1 MGQPKKKF
9 KLNMMYVLPVL
20 VVVGFIVLSYLG
32 SVLLMQLNGLPV
44 ENAGPFTAFR
54 YFPIYKN
61 SPVKSVRL
69 TVIFCAAFPF
79 LVSAGIAVL
88 FYITKYKPRA
98 LHGDARFATYMEIKK
113 AGLVARDNYDKT
125 ILVGQYKERGRN
137 EYLCYG
143 GYQFVMLAAP
153 TRSGKG
159 VGIVIPNCLNYSD
172 SLVVLDI
179 KLENFDKTAG
189 FRAKSGQEVYLFAP
203 YDEYEAGRQPGKSAP
218 MRTHRYNPLGY
229 VSEDPVDRI
238 GDIDSIAQAFYNNPN
253 SKDKFFDEQAKD
265 LFRGITLLVLETP
278 GIPHT
283 LGEVFRQSSGY
294 GKALPEHLNEMIE
307 KAKAEGRPYSDE
319 CVAAISRVCTLS
331 DNTFAGVKGS
341 MQVPLMPWA
350 NARVD
355 AATSAND
362 FDLRDVRKRR
372 MTIYVGITPNKLA
385 EAKNIINLFFDQLIN
400 LNTKTLPQ
408 QDKSLKYQC
417 LMILDEFTAAGK
429 INQLAQ
435 SISYQAGYNMRVLTI
450 IQNKSQLEDVYG
462 KPGALTL
469 MSNHALMIMYAPS
482 PVVQSDANEYSEML
496 GYQTVKNTSHS
507 RSFGKQGSRSDST
520 SDQKRALMLP
530 QELKEMDMWEEIVSL
545 EHTKPIR
552 CAKIK
557 YFEDPTF
564 TARVDWEVPEIPL
577 VDLDEFIKNT
587 KAGAKILTEPATAK
601 NEQQTPDIDSIGA
614 DDVPSQDELI
624 NTLDGMSESGA
635 EKLKSIMKLQ
645 AEEKRK
651 KMSISELK
659 LSYGGKSEADK
670 NQMLA
675 DFFGSVA
682 EDEDSTATDNIAS
695 SNDES
700 SNVAANDDATASMSE
715 EEKETL
721 ALMKGLAVEEPSEAP
736 VAPAPKAETKQISD
750 TEKQE
755 LVDDVLSHFGFNTA
769 KTADEIP
776 ESFDDINAQLAS
788 MFGNALSAQ
797 VRVYDH
803 L

>member
-1 MGQPKKKF
+1 MGQPKRKF
-9 KLNMMYVLPVL
+9 KLNMMYVVPVL
-20 VVVGFIVLSYLG
+20 VIIGFIALCYVG
-32 SVLLMQLNGLPV
+32 SLLLMHLNGLPL
-44 ENAGPFTAFR
+44 EKAGPFTAFR

-88 FYITKYKPRA
+88 FYITKYKPRS

-113 AGLVARDNYDKT
+113 AGLVARDSYDKT
-125 ILVGQYKERGRN
+125 ILVGQYKEHGRN

-203 YDEYEAGRQPGKSAP
+203 YDECAAERQPGKAAP

-429 INQLAQ
+429 INQIAQ

-552 CAKIK
+552 CGKIK

-564 TARVDWEVPEIPL
+564 TARVDWQIPEIPL
-577 VDLDEFIKNT
+577 VDLEEFMQST
-587 KAGAKILTEPATAK
+587 KAGAKILSNTSESENEPADLDQIGK
-601 NEQQTPDIDSIGA
+601 N
-614 DDVPSQDELI
+614 DVPSQDEIISRLDQI
-624 NTLDGMSESGA
+624 PENTLGDVISLVKQSSPLN
-635 EKLKSIMKLQ
+635 KLGIP
-645 AEEKRK
+645 
-651 KMSISELK
+651 ELK
-659 LSYGGKSEADK
+659 MNYGGTSEDSK
-670 NQMLA
+670 KRMLS
-675 DFFGSVA
+675 DFF
-682 EDEDSTATDNIAS
+682 
-695 SNDES
+695 ES
-700 SNVAANDDATASMSE
+700 SPDD
-715 EEKETL
+715 ETL
-721 ALMKGLAVEEPSEAP
+721 
-736 VAPAPKAETKQISD
+736 
-750 TEKQE
+750 
-755 LVDDVLSHFGFNTA
+755 DDVLEQSDLSEDEQETLSLMQEFTVDVNSQKVGSVSEDYKQVQAADVLAKFGFSSI
-769 KTADEIP
+769 KESDEIP
-776 ESFDDINAQLAS
+776 EDLDSINAQLES
-788 MFGNALSAQ
+788 LFGNALSA
-797 VRVYDH
+797 
-803 L
+803 

>member
-9 KLNMMYVLPVL
+9 KLNMMYVVPVL
-20 VVVGFIVLSYLG
+20 VIIGFIALCYLG
-32 SVLLMQLNGLPV
+32 SLLLMHLNGLPL
-44 ENAGPFTAFR
+44 EKAGPFTAFR

-113 AGLVARDNYDKT
+113 AGLVARDSYDKT
-125 ILVGQYKERGRN
+125 ILVGQYKEHGRN

-159 VGIVIPNCLNYSD
+159 VGVVIPNCLNYSD

-203 YDEYEAGRQPGKSAP
+203 YDECESERQKGKPAP

-229 VSEDPVDRI
+229 VSSDPVDRI

-362 FDLRDVRKRR
+362 FDLRDVRKKR

-429 INQLAQ
+429 INQIAQ

-552 CAKIK
+552 CGKIK

-564 TARVDWEVPEIPL
+564 TARVDWQIPEIPL
-577 VDLDEFIKNT
+577 VDLEEFMQST
-587 KAGAKILTEPATAK
+587 KAGAKILSNTSESENEPADLDQIGK
-601 NEQQTPDIDSIGA
+601 N
-614 DDVPSQDELI
+614 DVPSQDEIISRLDQI
-624 NTLDGMSESGA
+624 PENTLGDVISLVKQSSPLN
-635 EKLKSIMKLQ
+635 KLGIP
-645 AEEKRK
+645 
-651 KMSISELK
+651 ELK
-659 LSYGGKSEADK
+659 MNYGGTSEDSK
-670 NQMLA
+670 KRMLS
-675 DFFGSVA
+675 DFFESSPDDETFDEVLEQSDLSEDEQETLSLMQEFTVDVNSQKVGSVS
-682 EDEDSTATDNIAS
+682 EDYKQ
-695 SNDES
+695 
-700 SNVAANDDATASMSE
+700 VQAA
-715 EEKETL
+715 
-721 ALMKGLAVEEPSEAP
+721 
-736 VAPAPKAETKQISD
+736 
-750 TEKQE
+750 
-755 LVDDVLSHFGFNTA
+755 DVLAKFGFSSI
-769 KTADEIP
+769 KESDEIP
-776 ESFDDINAQLAS
+776 EDLDSINAQLES
-788 MFGNALSAQ
+788 LFGNALSA
-797 VRVYDH
+797 
-803 L
+803 

>member
-9 KLNMMYVLPVL
+9 KLNMMYVVPVL
-20 VVVGFIVLSYLG
+20 VIIGFIALCYVG
-32 SVLLMQLNGLPV
+32 SLLLMHLNGLPL
-44 ENAGPFTAFR
+44 EKAGPFTAFR

-113 AGLVARDNYDKT
+113 AGLVARDSYDKT
-125 ILVGQYKERGRN
+125 ILVGQYKEHGRN

-159 VGIVIPNCLNYSD
+159 VGVVIPNCLNYSD

-179 KLENFDKTAG
+179 KLENFDKTSG

-203 YDEYEAGRQPGKSAP
+203 YDECESERQEGKPAP

-229 VSEDPVDRI
+229 VSSDPVDRI

-265 LFRGITLLVLETP
+265 LFRGITMLVLETP

-307 KAKAEGRPYSDE
+307 KAKSEGRPYSDE

-362 FDLRDVRKRR
+362 FDLRDVRKKR

-429 INQLAQ
+429 INQIAQ

-552 CAKIK
+552 CGKIK

-564 TARVDWEVPEIPL
+564 TARVDWQIPEIPL
-577 VDLDEFIKNT
+577 VDLEEFMQST
-587 KAGAKILTEPATAK
+587 KAGAKILSNTSESENEPADLDQIGK
-601 NEQQTPDIDSIGA
+601 N
-614 DDVPSQDELI
+614 DVPSQDEIISRLDQI
-624 NTLDGMSESGA
+624 PENKLVDVISLVKQSSLLNKLSIPELKMNYGGTSEDSKKRMLSDFFESSPDDETLDEVLEQSD
-635 EKLKSIMKLQ
+635 
-645 AEEKRK
+645 
-651 KMSISELK
+651 
-659 LSYGGKSEADK
+659 LS
-670 NQMLA
+670 
-675 DFFGSVA
+675 
-682 EDEDSTATDNIAS
+682 EDEQETLSLMQEFTVDEN
-695 SNDES
+695 SNS
-700 SNVAANDDATASMSE
+700 QKGLFVSE
-715 EEKETL
+715 EY
-721 ALMKGLAVEEPSEAP
+721 
-736 VAPAPKAETKQISD
+736 KQV
-750 TEKQE
+750 QAA
-755 LVDDVLSHFGFNTA
+755 DVLAKFGFSPI
-769 KTADEIP
+769 KESDEIP
-776 ESFDDINAQLAS
+776 EDLDSINAQLES
-788 MFGNALSAQ
+788 LFGNALSA
-797 VRVYDH
+797 
-803 L
+803 

>member
-9 KLNMMYVLPVL
+9 KLNMMYVVPVL
-20 VVVGFIVLSYLG
+20 VIIGFIALCYVG
-32 SVLLMQLNGLPV
+32 SLLLMHLNGLPLEKAV
-44 ENAGPFTAFR
+44 PFTAFR

-113 AGLVARDNYDKT
+113 AGLVARDSYDKT
-125 ILVGQYKERGRN
+125 ILVGQYKEHGRN

-159 VGIVIPNCLNYSD
+159 VGVVIPNCLNYSD

-179 KLENFDKTAG
+179 KLENFNKTAG
-189 FRAKSGQEVYLFAP
+189 FRAKSGQEVFLFAP
-203 YDEYEAGRQPGKSAP
+203 YDECESERQEGKPAP

-229 VSEDPVDRI
+229 VSSDPVDRI

-265 LFRGITLLVLETP
+265 LFRGITMLVLETP

-362 FDLRDVRKRR
+362 FDLRDVRKKR

-429 INQLAQ
+429 INQIAQ

-552 CAKIK
+552 CGKIK

-564 TARVDWEVPEIPL
+564 TARVDWQIPEIPL
-577 VDLDEFIKNT
+577 VDLEEFMQST
-587 KAGAKILTEPATAK
+587 KAGAKILSNTSESENEPADLDQIGK
-601 NEQQTPDIDSIGA
+601 N
-614 DDVPSQDELI
+614 DVPSQDEIISRLDQI
-624 NTLDGMSESGA
+624 PENKLVDVISLVKQSSLLNKLSIPELKMNYGGTSEDSKKRMLSDFFESSPDDETLDEVLEQSD
-635 EKLKSIMKLQ
+635 
-645 AEEKRK
+645 
-651 KMSISELK
+651 
-659 LSYGGKSEADK
+659 LS
-670 NQMLA
+670 
-675 DFFGSVA
+675 
-682 EDEDSTATDNIAS
+682 EDEQETLSLMQEFTVDEN
-695 SNDES
+695 SNS
-700 SNVAANDDATASMSE
+700 QKGLLVSE
-715 EEKETL
+715 EY
-721 ALMKGLAVEEPSEAP
+721 
-736 VAPAPKAETKQISD
+736 KQV
-750 TEKQE
+750 QAA
-755 LVDDVLSHFGFNTA
+755 DVLAKFGFSSI
-769 KTADEIP
+769 KESDEIP
-776 ESFDDINAQLAS
+776 EDLDSINAQLES
-788 MFGNALSAQ
+788 LFGNALSA
-797 VRVYDH
+797 
-803 L
+803 

>member
-1 MGQPKKKF
+1 MGQTKKKF
-9 KLNMMYVLPVL
+9 KLNMMYVVPVL
-20 VVVGFIVLSYLG
+20 VIIGFIALCYVG
-32 SVLLMQLNGLPV
+32 SLLLMHLNGLPLDK
-44 ENAGPFTAFR
+44 AGPFTAFR

-113 AGLVARDNYDKT
+113 AGLVARESYDKT
-125 ILVGQYKERGRN
+125 ILVGQYKERFLFFFFKK

-203 YDEYEAGRQPGKSAP
+203 YDECAAERQPGKAAP

-362 FDLRDVRKRR
+362 FDLRDVRKKR

-429 INQLAQ
+429 INQIAQ

-552 CAKIK
+552 CGKIK

-564 TARVDWEVPEIPL
+564 TARVDWQIPEIPL
-577 VDLDEFIKNT
+577 VDLEEFMQST
-587 KAGAKILTEPATAK
+587 KAGAKILSNTSESENEPADLDQIGK
-601 NEQQTPDIDSIGA
+601 N
-614 DDVPSQDELI
+614 DVPSQDEIISRLDQI
-624 NTLDGMSESGA
+624 PENTLGDVISLVKQSSPLN
-635 EKLKSIMKLQ
+635 KLGIP
-645 AEEKRK
+645 
-651 KMSISELK
+651 ELK
-659 LSYGGKSEADK
+659 MNYGGTSEDSK
-670 NQMLA
+670 KRMLS
-675 DFFGSVA
+675 DFF
-682 EDEDSTATDNIAS
+682 
-695 SNDES
+695 ES
-700 SNVAANDDATASMSE
+700 SPDD
-715 EEKETL
+715 ETL
-721 ALMKGLAVEEPSEAP
+721 
-736 VAPAPKAETKQISD
+736 
-750 TEKQE
+750 
-755 LVDDVLSHFGFNTA
+755 DDVLEQSDLSEDEQETLSLMQEFTVDVNSQKVGSVSEDYKQVQAADVLAKFGFSSI
-769 KTADEIP
+769 KESDEIP
-776 ESFDDINAQLAS
+776 EDLDSINAQLES
-788 MFGNALSAQ
+788 LFGNALSA
-797 VRVYDH
+797 
-803 L
+803 

>member
-9 KLNMMYVLPVL
+9 KLNMMYVVPVL
-20 VVVGFIVLSYLG
+20 VIIGFISLCYVG
-32 SVLLMQLNGLPV
+32 SLLLMHLNGLPL
-44 ENAGPFTAFR
+44 EKAGPFTAFR
-54 YFPIYKN
+54 YFSIYKN

-113 AGLVARDNYDKT
+113 AGLVARDSYDKT

-159 VGIVIPNCLNYSD
+159 VGVVIPNCLNYSD

-179 KLENFDKTAG
+179 KLENFYKTAG

-203 YDEYEAGRQPGKSAP
+203 YDEFESERKDGKPAP

-229 VSEDPVDRI
+229 VSSDPVDRI

-265 LFRGITLLVLETP
+265 LFRGITMLVLETP

-362 FDLRDVRKRR
+362 FDLRDVRKKR

-429 INQLAQ
+429 INQIAQ

-552 CAKIK
+552 CGKIK

-564 TARVDWEVPEIPL
+564 TARVDWQIPEIPL
-577 VDLDEFIKNT
+577 VDLEEFMQST
-587 KAGAKILTEPATAK
+587 KAGAKILSNTSESENESADLDQIGK
-601 NEQQTPDIDSIGA
+601 N
-614 DDVPSQDELI
+614 DVPSQDEI
-624 NTLDGMSESGA
+624 ISRLDQIPEN
-635 EKLKSIMKLQ
+635 KLGDVISLVKQSSPLNKLG
-645 AEEKRK
+645 
-651 KMSISELK
+651 IPELK
-659 LSYGGKSEADK
+659 MNYGGTSEDSK
-670 NQMLA
+670 KRMLS
-675 DFFGSVA
+675 DFF
-682 EDEDSTATDNIAS
+682 
-695 SNDES
+695 ES
-700 SNVAANDDATASMSE
+700 SPDD
-715 EEKETL
+715 ETL
-721 ALMKGLAVEEPSEAP
+721 
-736 VAPAPKAETKQISD
+736 
-750 TEKQE
+750 
-755 LVDDVLSHFGFNTA
+755 DDVLEQSDLSEDEQETLSLMKEFTVDENSQKVGSVSEDYKQVQAADVLAKFGFSSI
-769 KTADEIP
+769 KESDEIP
-776 ESFDDINAQLAS
+776 EDLDSINAQLES
-788 MFGNALSAQ
+788 LFGNALSA
-797 VRVYDH
+797 
-803 L
+803 

>member
-1 MGQPKKKF
+1 MGQKKKF
-9 KLNMMYVLPVL
+9 HLNMWYLLPIL
-20 VVVGFIVLSYLG
+20 AIVGFIGLSYLG

-69 TVIFCAAFPF
+69 SVIFCAAFPF
-79 LVSAGIAVL
+79 LCCIGLAVL
-88 FYITKYKPRA
+88 VYLSKSKQRS
-98 LHGDARFATYMEIKK
+98 LHGDARFATYQEIKK
-113 AGLVARDNYDKT
+113 AGLVARDDYDKT
-125 ILVGQYKERGRN
+125 ILVGQYNEHGKK

-218 MRTHRYNPLGY
+218 MRTHRYNPFDY
-229 VSEDPVDRI
+229 ISDDPANRM

-350 NARVD
+350 NPRVD
-355 AATSAND
+355 AATSASD
-362 FDLRDVRKRR
+362 FDLRDVRKKK

-400 LNTKTLPQ
+400 QNTKTLPQ

-417 LMILDEFTAAGK
+417 LLVLDEFTAAGK
-429 INQLAQ
+429 INQISQ

-496 GYQTVKNTSHS
+496 GYQTVKSTSHS

-564 TARVDWEVPEIPL
+564 TARVDWDVPDIPL
-577 VDLDEFIKNT
+577 VDLEEFLKTT
-587 KAGAKILTEPATAK
+587 KAGAQILTQNTAP
-601 NEQQTPDIDSIGA
+601 QTPQDAADISKLGQ
-614 DDVPSQDELI
+614 DDEPSQDEI
-624 NTLDGMSESGA
+624 ITKLDGIKEDKLSSLVSTVSK
-635 EKLKSIMKLQ
+635 EKAAQ
-645 AEEKRK
+645 
-651 KMSISELK
+651 KMTIPELK
-659 LSYGGKSEADK
+659 LNYGGNDEEAK
-670 NQMLA
+670 KQMFSDL
-675 DFFGSVA
+675 FGSEIPATKTDDSASNEQSVA
-682 EDEDSTATDNIAS
+682 VDTSTENMSEDEL
-695 SNDES
+695 
-700 SNVAANDDATASMSE
+700 
-715 EEKETL
+715 ETL
-721 ALMKGLAVEEPSEAP
+721 AAVNEF
-736 VAPAPKAETKQISD
+736 SD
-750 TEKQE
+750 TENESSHEETSAKAE
-755 LVDDVLSHFGFNTA
+755 PLSHDEQLSLAEKIKAQFGFRSFSEH
-769 KTADEIP
+769 DEIP
-776 ESFDDINAQLAS
+776 DDVESINAQLAS
-788 MFGNALSAQ
+788 LLGNSMSA
-797 VRVYDH
+797 
-803 L
+803 

>member
-1 MGQPKKKF
+1 MGQKKKF
-9 KLNMMYVLPVL
+9 HLNMWYVLPIL
-20 VVVGFIVLSYLG
+20 AIVGFIGLSYLG

-69 TVIFCAAFPF
+69 SVIFCAAFPF
-79 LVSAGIAVL
+79 LCCIGLAVL
-88 FYITKYKPRA
+88 VYLSKSKQRS
-98 LHGDARFATYMEIKK
+98 LHGDARFATYQEIKK
-113 AGLVARDNYDKT
+113 AGLVARDDYDKT
-125 ILVGQYKERGRN
+125 ILVGQYNEHGKK

-218 MRTHRYNPLGY
+218 MRTHRYNPFDY
-229 VSEDPVDRI
+229 ISDDPANRM

-307 KAKAEGRPYSDE
+307 KAKTEGRPYSDE

-350 NARVD
+350 NPRVD
-355 AATSAND
+355 AATSASD
-362 FDLRDVRKRR
+362 FDLRDVRKKK

-400 LNTKTLPQ
+400 QNTKTLPQ

-417 LMILDEFTAAGK
+417 LLVLDEFTAAGK
-429 INQLAQ
+429 INQIAQ

-496 GYQTVKNTSHS
+496 GYQTVKSTSHS

-564 TARVDWEVPEIPL
+564 TARVDWDVPDIPL
-577 VDLDEFIKNT
+577 VDLEEFLKTT
-587 KAGAKILTEPATAK
+587 KAGAQILTQNTAP
-601 NEQQTPDIDSIGA
+601 QTPQDAADISKLGQ
-614 DDVPSQDELI
+614 DDEPSQDEI
-624 NTLDGMSESGA
+624 ITKLDGIKEDKLSSLVSTVSK
-635 EKLKSIMKLQ
+635 EKAAQ
-645 AEEKRK
+645 
-651 KMSISELK
+651 KMTIPELK
-659 LSYGGKSEADK
+659 LNYGGNDEEAK
-670 NQMLA
+670 KQMFSDL
-675 DFFGSVA
+675 FGSEIPATKTDESASNEQSVA
-682 EDEDSTATDNIAS
+682 VDTSTENMSEDEL
-695 SNDES
+695 
-700 SNVAANDDATASMSE
+700 
-715 EEKETL
+715 ETL
-721 ALMKGLAVEEPSEAP
+721 AAVNEF
-736 VAPAPKAETKQISD
+736 SD
-750 TEKQE
+750 TENESSHEETSAKAE
-755 LVDDVLSHFGFNTA
+755 PLSHDEQLSLAEKIKAQFGFRSFSEH
-769 KTADEIP
+769 DEIP
-776 ESFDDINAQLAS
+776 DDVESINAQLAS
-788 MFGNALSAQ
+788 LLGNSMSA
-797 VRVYDH
+797 
-803 L
+803 

>member
-1 MGQPKKKF
+1 
-9 KLNMMYVLPVL
+9 MMYVVPVL
-20 VVVGFIVLSYLG
+20 VIIGFIALCYVG
-32 SVLLMQLNGLPV
+32 SLLLMHLNGLPLDK
-44 ENAGPFTAFR
+44 AGPFTAFR

-113 AGLVARDNYDKT
+113 AGLVARDSYDKT
-125 ILVGQYKERGRN
+125 ILVGQYKEHGRN

-159 VGIVIPNCLNYSD
+159 VGVVIPNCLNYSD

-203 YDEYEAGRQPGKSAP
+203 YDECESERQPGKAAP

-429 INQLAQ
+429 INQIAQ

-552 CAKIK
+552 CRKIK

-564 TARVDWEVPEIPL
+564 TARVDWQIPEIPL
-577 VDLDEFIKNT
+577 VDLEEFMQST
-587 KAGAKILTEPATAK
+587 KAGAKILSNTSESENEPADLDQIGK
-601 NEQQTPDIDSIGA
+601 N
-614 DDVPSQDELI
+614 DVPSQDEIISRLDQI
-624 NTLDGMSESGA
+624 PENTLGDVISLVKQSSPLN
-635 EKLKSIMKLQ
+635 KLGIP
-645 AEEKRK
+645 
-651 KMSISELK
+651 ELK
-659 LSYGGKSEADK
+659 MNYGGTSEDSK
-670 NQMLA
+670 KRMLS
-675 DFFGSVA
+675 DFF
-682 EDEDSTATDNIAS
+682 
-695 SNDES
+695 ES
-700 SNVAANDDATASMSE
+700 SPDD
-715 EEKETL
+715 ETL
-721 ALMKGLAVEEPSEAP
+721 
-736 VAPAPKAETKQISD
+736 
-750 TEKQE
+750 
-755 LVDDVLSHFGFNTA
+755 DDVLEQSDLSEDEQETLSLMQEFTVDVNSQKVGSVSEDYKQVQAADVLAKFGFSSI
-769 KTADEIP
+769 KESDEIP
-776 ESFDDINAQLAS
+776 EDLDSINAQLES
-788 MFGNALSAQ
+788 LFGNALSA
-797 VRVYDH
+797 
-803 L
+803 

>member
-1 MGQPKKKF
+1 
-9 KLNMMYVLPVL
+9 
-20 VVVGFIVLSYLG
+20 
-32 SVLLMQLNGLPV
+32 
-44 ENAGPFTAFR
+44 
-54 YFPIYKN
+54 
-61 SPVKSVRL
+61 
-69 TVIFCAAFPF
+69 
-79 LVSAGIAVL
+79 
-88 FYITKYKPRA
+88 
-98 LHGDARFATYMEIKK
+98 
-113 AGLVARDNYDKT
+113 
-125 ILVGQYKERGRN
+125 
-137 EYLCYG
+137 
-143 GYQFVMLAAP
+143 MLAAP

-203 YDEYEAGRQPGKSAP
+203 YDECAAERQPGKAAP

-362 FDLRDVRKRR
+362 FDLRDVRKKR

-429 INQLAQ
+429 INQIAQ

-564 TARVDWEVPEIPL
+564 TARVDWQIPEIPL
-577 VDLDEFIKNT
+577 VDLEEFMQST
-587 KAGAKILTEPATAK
+587 KAGAKILSNTSESENEPADLDLIGK
-601 NEQQTPDIDSIGA
+601 N
-614 DDVPSQDELI
+614 DVPSQDEIISRLDQI
-624 NTLDGMSESGA
+624 PENTLGDVISLVKQSSPLN
-635 EKLKSIMKLQ
+635 KLGIP
-645 AEEKRK
+645 
-651 KMSISELK
+651 ELK
-659 LSYGGKSEADK
+659 MNYGGTSEDSK
-670 NQMLA
+670 KRMLS
-675 DFFGSVA
+675 DFF
-682 EDEDSTATDNIAS
+682 
-695 SNDES
+695 ES
-700 SNVAANDDATASMSE
+700 SPDD
-715 EEKETL
+715 ETL
-721 ALMKGLAVEEPSEAP
+721 
-736 VAPAPKAETKQISD
+736 
-750 TEKQE
+750 
-755 LVDDVLSHFGFNTA
+755 DDVLEQSDLSEDEQETLSLMQEFTVDVNSQKVGSVSEDYKQVQAADVLAKFGFSSI
-769 KTADEIP
+769 KESDEIP
-776 ESFDDINAQLAS
+776 EDLDSINAQLES
-788 MFGNALSAQ
+788 LFGNALSA
-797 VRVYDH
+797 
-803 L
+803 

>member
-1 MGQPKKKF
+1 M
-9 KLNMMYVLPVL
+9 
-20 VVVGFIVLSYLG
+20 
-32 SVLLMQLNGLPV
+32 
-44 ENAGPFTAFR
+44 
-54 YFPIYKN
+54 
-61 SPVKSVRL
+61 
-69 TVIFCAAFPF
+69 IFCAAFPF

-88 FYITKYKPRA
+88 FYITKFKPRA

-113 AGLVARDNYDKT
+113 AGLVARDSYDKT

-203 YDEYEAGRQPGKSAP
+203 YDECAAERQPGKAAP

-307 KAKAEGRPYSDE
+307 KAKSEGRPYSDE

-429 INQLAQ
+429 INQIAQ

-564 TARVDWEVPEIPL
+564 TARVDWDVPNIPL

-624 NTLDGMSESGA
+624 NSLDGMPENKAKEFISNFA
-635 EKLKSIMKLQ
+635 KSQQTKIT
-645 AEEKRK
+645 
-651 KMSISELK
+651 IPELK
-659 LSYGGKSEADK
+659 LNYGGKSESDK

-682 EDEDSTATDNIAS
+682 EDDASTATDNI
-695 SNDES
+695 ES
-700 SNVAANDDATASMSE
+700 SNEESSNAVANDEATNGMSE
-715 EEKETL
+715 EEQETL
-721 ALMKGLAVEEPSEAP
+721 ALMQDLAVAEPSKAEE
-736 VAPAPKAETKQISD
+736 PAPKAETKQISD

-776 ESFDDINAQLAS
+776 ENFDDINAQLAS
-788 MFGNALSAQ
+788 MFGNALSA
-797 VRVYDH
+797 
-803 L
+803 

>member
-9 KLNMMYVLPVL
+9 KLNMMYVVPVL
-20 VVVGFIVLSYLG
+20 VIIGFISLCYVG
-32 SVLLMQLNGLPV
+32 SLLLMHLNGLPL
-44 ENAGPFTAFR
+44 EKAGPFTAFR
-54 YFPIYKN
+54 YFSIYKN

-113 AGLVARDNYDKT
+113 AGLVARDSYDKT

-159 VGIVIPNCLNYSD
+159 VGVVIPNCLNYSD

-179 KLENFDKTAG
+179 KLENFYKTAG

-203 YDEYEAGRQPGKSAP
+203 YDEFESERKDGKPAP

-229 VSEDPVDRI
+229 VSSDPVDRI

-265 LFRGITLLVLETP
+265 LFRGITMLVLETP

-362 FDLRDVRKRR
+362 FDLREVRKKR

-429 INQLAQ
+429 INQIAQ

-552 CAKIK
+552 CGKIK

-564 TARVDWEVPEIPL
+564 TARVDWQIPEIPL
-577 VDLDEFIKNT
+577 VDLEEFMQST
-587 KAGAKILTEPATAK
+587 KAGAKILSNTSESENESADLDQIGK
-601 NEQQTPDIDSIGA
+601 N
-614 DDVPSQDELI
+614 DVPSQDEI
-624 NTLDGMSESGA
+624 ISRLDQIPEN
-635 EKLKSIMKLQ
+635 KLGDVISLVKQSSPLNKLG
-645 AEEKRK
+645 
-651 KMSISELK
+651 IPELK
-659 LSYGGKSEADK
+659 MNYGGTSEDSK
-670 NQMLA
+670 KRMLS
-675 DFFGSVA
+675 DFF
-682 EDEDSTATDNIAS
+682 
-695 SNDES
+695 ES
-700 SNVAANDDATASMSE
+700 SPDD
-715 EEKETL
+715 ETL
-721 ALMKGLAVEEPSEAP
+721 
-736 VAPAPKAETKQISD
+736 
-750 TEKQE
+750 
-755 LVDDVLSHFGFNTA
+755 DDVLEQSDLSEDEQETLSLMKEFTVDENSQKVGSVSEDYKQVQAADVLAKFGFSSI
-769 KTADEIP
+769 KESDEIP
-776 ESFDDINAQLAS
+776 EDLDSINAQLES
-788 MFGNALSAQ
+788 LFGNALSA
-797 VRVYDH
+797 
-803 L
+803 

>member
-1 MGQPKKKF
+1 
-9 KLNMMYVLPVL
+9 
-20 VVVGFIVLSYLG
+20 
-32 SVLLMQLNGLPV
+32 
-44 ENAGPFTAFR
+44 
-54 YFPIYKN
+54 
-61 SPVKSVRL
+61 
-69 TVIFCAAFPF
+69 
-79 LVSAGIAVL
+79 
-88 FYITKYKPRA
+88 
-98 LHGDARFATYMEIKK
+98 
-113 AGLVARDNYDKT
+113 
-125 ILVGQYKERGRN
+125 
-137 EYLCYG
+137 
-143 GYQFVMLAAP
+143 
-153 TRSGKG
+153 
-159 VGIVIPNCLNYSD
+159 
-172 SLVVLDI
+172 
-179 KLENFDKTAG
+179 
-189 FRAKSGQEVYLFAP
+189 
-203 YDEYEAGRQPGKSAP
+203 

-362 FDLRDVRKRR
+362 FDLRDVRKKR

-429 INQLAQ
+429 INQIAQ

-557 YFEDPTF
+557 YFEDSTF
-564 TARVDWEVPEIPL
+564 TARVDWKVPEIPL
-577 VDLDEFIKNT
+577 VDLEEFMQST
-587 KAGAKILTEPATAK
+587 KAGAKILSNTSESENEPADLDQIGK
-601 NEQQTPDIDSIGA
+601 N
-614 DDVPSQDELI
+614 DVPSQDEIISRLDQI
-624 NTLDGMSESGA
+624 PENTLGDVISLVKQSSPLN
-635 EKLKSIMKLQ
+635 KLGIP
-645 AEEKRK
+645 
-651 KMSISELK
+651 ELK
-659 LSYGGKSEADK
+659 MNYGGTSEDSK
-670 NQMLA
+670 KRMLS
-675 DFFGSVA
+675 DFF
-682 EDEDSTATDNIAS
+682 
-695 SNDES
+695 ES
-700 SNVAANDDATASMSE
+700 SPDD
-715 EEKETL
+715 ETL
-721 ALMKGLAVEEPSEAP
+721 
-736 VAPAPKAETKQISD
+736 
-750 TEKQE
+750 
-755 LVDDVLSHFGFNTA
+755 DDVLEQSDLSEDEQETLSLMQEFTVDVNSQKVGSVSEDYKQVQAADVLAKFGFSSI
-769 KTADEIP
+769 KESDEIP
-776 ESFDDINAQLAS
+776 EDLDSINAQLES
-788 MFGNALSAQ
+788 LFGNALSA
-797 VRVYDH
+797 
-803 L
+803 

>member
-1 MGQPKKKF
+1 MGQKKKF
-9 KLNMMYVLPVL
+9 HLNMWYVLPIL
-20 VVVGFIVLSYLG
+20 AIVGFIGLSYLG

-69 TVIFCAAFPF
+69 SVIFCAAFPF
-79 LVSAGIAVL
+79 LCCIGLAVL
-88 FYITKYKPRA
+88 VYLSKSKQRS
-98 LHGDARFATYMEIKK
+98 LHGDARFATYQEIKK
-113 AGLVARDNYDKT
+113 AGLVARDDYDKT
-125 ILVGQYKERGRN
+125 ILVGQYNEHGKK

-203 YDEYEAGRQPGKSAP
+203 YDEYEAGRQSGKSAP
-218 MRTHRYNPLGY
+218 MRTHRYNPFDY
-229 VSEDPVDRI
+229 ISDDPANRM

-294 GKALPEHLNEMIE
+294 GKALPDHLNEMIE
-307 KAKAEGRPYSDE
+307 KAKSEGRPYSDE

-350 NARVD
+350 NPRVD
-355 AATSAND
+355 AATSASD
-362 FDLRDVRKRR
+362 FDLRDVRKKK
-372 MTIYVGITPNKLA
+372 MTIYVEITPNKLA

-400 LNTKTLPQ
+400 QNTKTLPQ

-417 LMILDEFTAAGK
+417 LLVLDEFTAAGK
-429 INQLAQ
+429 INQIAQ

-496 GYQTVKNTSHS
+496 GYQTVKSTSHS

-564 TARVDWEVPEIPL
+564 TARVDWDVPDIPL
-577 VDLDEFIKNT
+577 VDLEDFLKTT
-587 KAGAKILTEPATAK
+587 KAGAQILTQNTAP
-601 NEQQTPDIDSIGA
+601 QIPQDVADISKLGQ
-614 DDVPSQDELI
+614 DDEPSQDEI
-624 NTLDGMSESGA
+624 ITKLDEITEDKLSSLVSTVSK
-635 EKLKSIMKLQ
+635 EKTAQ
-645 AEEKRK
+645 
-651 KMSISELK
+651 KMTIPELK
-659 LSYGGKSEADK
+659 LNYGGNDEEAK
-670 NQMLA
+670 KQMFSDL
-675 DFFGSVA
+675 FGSEIPATKTDDYASNEQSVA
-682 EDEDSTATDNIAS
+682 LDSSTVNMSEDEL
-695 SNDES
+695 
-700 SNVAANDDATASMSE
+700 
-715 EEKETL
+715 ETL
-721 ALMKGLAVEEPSEAP
+721 AAVNEFSDTETESSHE
-736 VAPAPKAETKQISD
+736 VTSDKAETL
-750 TEKQE
+750 TEEDQ
-755 LVDDVLSHFGFNTA
+755 LSLAEKIKAQFGFSSFTEH
-769 KTADEIP
+769 DEIP
-776 ESFDDINAQLAS
+776 DDVESINAQLAS
-788 MFGNALSAQ
+788 LLGNSMSA
-797 VRVYDH
+797 
-803 L
+803 

>member
-9 KLNMMYVLPVL
+9 KLNMMYVVPVL
-20 VVVGFIVLSYLG
+20 VIIGFIALCYVG
-32 SVLLMQLNGLPV
+32 SLLLMHLNGLPL
-44 ENAGPFTAFR
+44 EKAGPFTAFR

-113 AGLVARDNYDKT
+113 AGLVARDSYDKT
-125 ILVGQYKERGRN
+125 ILVGQYKEHDRN

-159 VGIVIPNCLNYSD
+159 VGVVIPNCLNYSD

-179 KLENFDKTAG
+179 KLENFDKTSG

-203 YDEYEAGRQPGKSAP
+203 YDECESERQEGKPAP

-229 VSEDPVDRI
+229 VSSDPVDRI

-265 LFRGITLLVLETP
+265 LFRGITMLVLETP

-362 FDLRDVRKRR
+362 FDLRDVRKKR

-429 INQLAQ
+429 INQIAQ

-552 CAKIK
+552 CGKIK

-564 TARVDWEVPEIPL
+564 TARVDWQIPEIPL
-577 VDLDEFIKNT
+577 VDLEEFMQST
-587 KAGAKILTEPATAK
+587 KAGAKILSNTSESENEPADLDQIGK
-601 NEQQTPDIDSIGA
+601 N
-614 DDVPSQDELI
+614 DVPSQDEIISRLDQI
-624 NTLDGMSESGA
+624 PENTLGDVISLVKQSSPLN
-635 EKLKSIMKLQ
+635 KLGIP
-645 AEEKRK
+645 
-651 KMSISELK
+651 ELK
-659 LSYGGKSEADK
+659 MNYGGTSEDSK
-670 NQMLA
+670 KRMLS
-675 DFFGSVA
+675 DFF
-682 EDEDSTATDNIAS
+682 
-695 SNDES
+695 ES
-700 SNVAANDDATASMSE
+700 SPDD
-715 EEKETL
+715 ETL
-721 ALMKGLAVEEPSEAP
+721 
-736 VAPAPKAETKQISD
+736 
-750 TEKQE
+750 
-755 LVDDVLSHFGFNTA
+755 DDVLEQSDLSEDEQETLFLMQEFTVDVNSQKVGSVSEDYKQVQAADVLAKFGFSSI
-769 KTADEIP
+769 KESDEIP
-776 ESFDDINAQLAS
+776 EDLDSINAQLES
-788 MFGNALSAQ
+788 LFGNALSA
-797 VRVYDH
+797 
-803 L
+803 

>member
-1 MGQPKKKF
+1 MGQKKKF
-9 KLNMMYVLPVL
+9 HLNMWYVLPIL
-20 VVVGFIVLSYLG
+20 AIVGFIGLSYLG

-69 TVIFCAAFPF
+69 SVIFCAAFPF
-79 LVSAGIAVL
+79 LCCIGLAVL
-88 FYITKYKPRA
+88 VYLSKSKQRS
-98 LHGDARFATYMEIKK
+98 LHGDARFATYQEIKK
-113 AGLVARDNYDKT
+113 AGLVARDDYDKT
-125 ILVGQYKERGRN
+125 ILVGQYNEHGKK

-153 TRSGKG
+153 SRSGKG

-218 MRTHRYNPLGY
+218 MRTHRYNPFDY
-229 VSEDPVDRI
+229 ISDDPANRM

-350 NARVD
+350 NPRVD
-355 AATSAND
+355 AATSASD
-362 FDLRDVRKRR
+362 FDLRDVRKKK

-400 LNTKTLPQ
+400 QNTKTLPQ

-417 LMILDEFTAAGK
+417 LLVLDEFTAAGK
-429 INQLAQ
+429 INQIAQ

-496 GYQTVKNTSHS
+496 GYQTVKSTSHS

-564 TARVDWEVPEIPL
+564 TARVDWDVPDIPL
-577 VDLDEFIKNT
+577 VDLEEFLKTT
-587 KAGAKILTEPATAK
+587 KAGAQILTQNTAP
-601 NEQQTPDIDSIGA
+601 QTPQDAADISKLGQ
-614 DDVPSQDELI
+614 DDEPSQDEI
-624 NTLDGMSESGA
+624 ITKLDGIKEDKLSSLVSTVSK
-635 EKLKSIMKLQ
+635 EKAAQ
-645 AEEKRK
+645 
-651 KMSISELK
+651 KMTIPELK
-659 LSYGGKSEADK
+659 LNYGGNDEEAK
-670 NQMLA
+670 KQMFSDL
-675 DFFGSVA
+675 FGSEIPATKTDESASNEQSVA
-682 EDEDSTATDNIAS
+682 VDTSTENMSEDEL
-695 SNDES
+695 
-700 SNVAANDDATASMSE
+700 
-715 EEKETL
+715 ETL
-721 ALMKGLAVEEPSEAP
+721 AAVNEF
-736 VAPAPKAETKQISD
+736 SD
-750 TEKQE
+750 TENESSHEETSAKAE
-755 LVDDVLSHFGFNTA
+755 PLSHDEQLSLAEKIKAQFGFRSFSEH
-769 KTADEIP
+769 DEIP
-776 ESFDDINAQLAS
+776 DDVESINAQLAS
-788 MFGNALSAQ
+788 LLGNSMSA
-797 VRVYDH
+797 
-803 L
+803 